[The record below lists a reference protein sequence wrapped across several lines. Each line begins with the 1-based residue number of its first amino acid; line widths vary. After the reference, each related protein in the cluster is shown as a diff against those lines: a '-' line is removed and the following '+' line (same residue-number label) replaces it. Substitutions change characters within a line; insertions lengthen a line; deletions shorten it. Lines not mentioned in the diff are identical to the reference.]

1 VSSSSNTLA
10 DVLDGVTLTLNAQTV
25 APVTVDIAA
34 DTEAL
39 KKTLNDFASAY
50 TELAKLIVSDTKY
63 DAAAKKG
70 GTLQGDSAIV
80 GLQNRLRS
88 MLGASSGASTAF
100 ARLSDVGFEMQQD
113 GSLSVN
119 STRLDKALAN
129 LSELKALFSKSSLTD
144 ASLDG
149 FGKRFRV
156 VASEV
161 LGIDG
166 VLTARTNGLSEKL
179 TRNQKQ
185 QDRMEDRL
193 AQTQKRL
200 EKQYGSLDAKL
211 GALNG
216 LSSYVTAQVAQWNK
230 A

>member
-1 VSSSSNTLA
+1 
-10 DVLDGVTLTLNAQTV
+10 
-25 APVTVDIAA
+25 
-34 DTEAL
+34 
-39 KKTLNDFASAY
+39 
-50 TELAKLIVSDTKY
+50 
-63 DAAAKKG
+63 
-70 GTLQGDSAIV
+70 
-80 GLQNRLRS
+80 
-88 MLGASSGASTAF
+88 
-100 ARLSDVGFEMQQD
+100 
-113 GSLSVN
+113 
-119 STRLDKALAN
+119 
-129 LSELKALFSKSSLTD
+129 
-144 ASLDG
+144 
-149 FGKRFRV
+149 V